1 MHEGIMQVIIE
12 KVKLT
17 MGTITKS
24 THFVNHI
31 KVRILASAAISIR
44 FDNELSLASIAK

>member
-1 MHEGIMQVIIE
+1 MREGLMQVIIE

-17 MGTITKS
+17 TGSVTKS

-31 KVRILASAAISIR
+31 KVRILAAISIR